1 MQLVDN
7 WKKALKMASV
17 QLSLLIIV
25 LEAVNAMLP
34 EMPDEYASVARPV
47 LLVALPMARLIKQT
61 KVSA

>member
-25 LEAVNAMLP
+25 LEAVNAVLP
-34 EMPDEYASVARPV
+34 EMPDEYASVARPI
-47 LLVALPMARLIKQT
+47 LLVVLPMARLIKQT
-61 KVSA
+61 KVGA